1 MKKLLLTL
9 TTLSLFAVAN
19 ENIKQHNIKYPD
31 GYRSWTHLKTSII
44 KQNEIKEFIGIS
56 HIYANDK
63 AMTGLKLNSYEK
75 GAIFIL
81 DHLDMNISKASI
93 KEGKRFFTGVMIYN
107 PKRFGK
113 TGNWGFESFVGDS
126 KIKRGVK
133 NSINDCFN
141 CHTQVKNKSYVF
153 SSFRK

>member
-1 MKKLLLTL
+1 MKRLLLTL
-9 TTLSLFAVAN
+9 TTLSLFALAN
-19 ENIKQHNIKYPD
+19 ENIKYPN
-31 GYRSWTHLKTSII
+31 GYRSWTHLKTSIT
-44 KQNEIKEFIGIS
+44 KQHEIKGFIGIS

-107 PKRFGK
+107 PKKFGK

-133 NSINDCFN
+133 NSTNDCFN
-141 CHTQVKNKSYVF
+141 CHIQVKNKSYVF